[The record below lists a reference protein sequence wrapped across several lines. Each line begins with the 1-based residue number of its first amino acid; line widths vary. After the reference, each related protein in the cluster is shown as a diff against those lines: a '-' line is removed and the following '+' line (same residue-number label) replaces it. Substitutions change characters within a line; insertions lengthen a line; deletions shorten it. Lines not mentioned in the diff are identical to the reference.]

1 MANKHHIPP
10 SAPPSAPPQSPPPSS
25 LTSTAATATT
35 EAANAGVE
43 QRVGN
48 KKKLKMKHLD
58 QPTVAAAAAA
68 ATTPTGSATTCA
80 RQWSFT
86 CLSETRPE
94 SPVTPLMSMTAR
106 ETGSLSDTCLS
117 ATTLELPVISPLPS
131 TSTITI
137 TKPEPVKTGKR
148 KRSPTPTS
156 TKTSRHYT
164 NGRVINRE
172 MFSTQVEKVL
182 AGAASSL
189 GPIHNQDERTRRE
202 ELAAYF
208 LDWHLDRAVEFAVN
222 DLKRKFRQ

>member
-1 MANKHHIPP
+1 
-10 SAPPSAPPQSPPPSS
+10 
-25 LTSTAATATT
+25 
-35 EAANAGVE
+35 
-43 QRVGN
+43 
-48 KKKLKMKHLD
+48 MKHLD
-58 QPTVAAAAAA
+58 QPTAA
-68 ATTPTGSATTCA
+68 ATTTTTGSATTRA
-80 RQWSFT
+80 RQCTMSFT
-86 CLSETRPE
+86 CLSKTRLE
-94 SPVTPLMSMTAR
+94 SPVSPVTSVTAR

-156 TKTSRHYT
+156 TKISRHYT

-189 GPIHNQDERTRRE
+189 GPIHNQDERIRRE